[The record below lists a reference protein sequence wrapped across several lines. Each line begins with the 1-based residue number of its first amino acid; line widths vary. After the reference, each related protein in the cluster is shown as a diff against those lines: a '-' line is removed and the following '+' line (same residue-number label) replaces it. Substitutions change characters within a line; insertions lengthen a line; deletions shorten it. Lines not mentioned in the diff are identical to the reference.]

1 MTQDGHLSPA
11 SHVSNNLN
19 PKEGIRV
26 EGRMMQIGLRQKEI
40 AQIEDRLNRLLQRIE
55 AGEIPLFF

>member
-1 MTQDGHLSPA
+1 
-11 SHVSNNLN
+11 
-19 PKEGIRV
+19 
-26 EGRMMQIGLRQKEI
+26 LRQKEI